1 MATLID
7 LYVRGEGYIVY
18 LLLESLLNDSRFPIC
33 LRYSD
38 RPLPGDGDL
47 NLFLI
52 PEPDEREVAIL
63 NALPI
68 QEKVLILSQN
78 CKGLKNCIE
87 ISGDYVRGALA
98 HLLREILK
106 KEDLAEEVLNTETP
120 RLEKEREEQLLEK
133 LTFYIPLGVA
143 KRGSILFGWK
153 YYLSAKGVPF
163 VAYRYPFEEEA
174 FLKVL
179 SNVGFTDKVF
189 PLLLGRTPDNF
200 LAKVKQKGFVPFEVL
215 LEARNNLL
223 SELDYI
229 LLAREIAKKVKRI

>member
-1 MATLID
+1 MVID
-7 LYVRGEGYIVY
+7 VYAHGEGYIVF
-18 LLLESLLNDSRFPIC
+18 LLLKDFI
-33 LRYSD
+33 SD
-38 RPLPGDGDL
+38 RKLKYCFKYLDRPILGNGDL
-47 NLFLI
+47 TVFLVPQI
-52 PEPDEREVAIL
+52 SEQELTIL
-63 NALPI
+63 TALPI
-68 QEKVLILSQN
+68 KGNLLIFSQN
-78 CKGLKNCIE
+78 CRGLKNCIE
-87 ISGDYVRGALA
+87 ISGDYVKGALA

-106 KEDLAEEVLNTETP
+106 KENLAEEVLNTEPP
-120 RLEKEREEQLLEK
+120 RLEKEWEEQLLEK

-153 YYLSAKGVPF
+153 YYFSAKGVPF

-223 SELDYI
+223 SELAYI
-229 LLAREIAKKVKRI
+229 LLAKEIARKVKRI